1 CFARSMPIVVAFMVV
16 ASLISG
22 NLHSPLWHS
31 DAVLGRGDHPI
42 NARIISKLRFILPVA
57 INGSTG
63 LLDVGLP
70 HMLAAEDG
78 LKT

>member
-1 CFARSMPIVVAFMVV
+1 MFRTVV
-16 ASLISG
+16 SG
-22 NLHSPLWHS
+22 N
-31 DAVLGRGDHPI
+31 